1 MLNYPIFIVK
11 MSITLRDI
19 SKALNISVST
29 VSRAL
34 TDSHEIGEETK
45 QKVLAYAKEHH
56 YVPNRMARSLK
67 VGKTRSI
74 GVVICSIDNNFVA
87 QMLDGI
93 DQICT
98 ENGYQIIIMQSK
110 ESYEQE
116 QACINL
122 LHASGVDGI
131 MISPSYQT
139 TDFSHLKELQS
150 QGFPV
155 VLFDRISEKIT
166 AHKIAANNLSGAYQ
180 ATTHLISN
188 GYTRIAHLNSNA
200 TLTTTAER
208 FEGYK
213 KALEDHGINYQEE
226 LVAFCD
232 TAQQIDQSVAEAM
245 EQLLK
250 QQPQAIFTATD
261 LLSTK
266 VLAYLMERKFTVP
279 KDIALIGFS
288 NSDLAAVLNPSLS
301 TVRQPSRQIGELAAQ
316 TLISLIK
323 GKDIGPEETILLD
336 TELQIR
342 KSSGS

>member
-1 MLNYPIFIVK
+1 
-11 MSITLRDI
+11 MSNITLRDI

-45 QKVLAYAKEHH
+45 RLVLAYAKEHN

-87 QMLDGI
+87 QMLDSI

-98 ENGYQIIIMQSK
+98 ESGYQLIIMQSK

-116 QACINL
+116 KACINL
-122 LHASGVDGI
+122 LYASGVDGI

-139 TDFSHLKELQS
+139 KNFTHLKELQS
-150 QGFPV
+150 QGFPI
-155 VLFDRISEKIT
+155 VLFDRISEQIT
-166 AHKIAANNLSGAYQ
+166 AHKIAANNFKGAYQ
-180 ATTHLISN
+180 ATAHLIEN
-188 GYTRIAHLNSNA
+188 GYKSIAHLNNNS
-200 TLTTTAER
+200 TLSMNSER
-208 FEGYK
+208 FEGYRQ
-213 KALEDHGINYQEE
+213 ALADHQIPFNEA
-226 LVAFCD
+226 LVKFCD
-232 TAQQIDQSVAEAM
+232 TADITKIDENVTKALQE
-245 EQLLK
+245 LLA

-266 VLAYLMERKFTVP
+266 ALAYLNEKGYNVP

-288 NSDLAAVLNPSLS
+288 NSDLAPLLNPSLS
-301 TVRQPSRQIGELAAQ
+301 TVHQPSHQIGELAAK
-316 TLISLIK
+316 TLINLVK
-323 GKDIGPEETILLD
+323 GKDIGPAETILLD

-342 KSSGS
+342 KSSGK

>member
-1 MLNYPIFIVK
+1 
-11 MSITLRDI
+11 MSNITLRDI

-45 QKVLAYAKEHH
+45 KLVLAYAKEHN

-98 ENGYQIIIMQSK
+98 ESGYQIIIMQSK

-116 QACINL
+116 KACINL
-122 LHASGVDGI
+122 LYASGVDGI
-131 MISPSYQT
+131 MISPSLQT
-139 TDFSHLKELQS
+139 TDFTHLKELQS
-150 QGFPV
+150 QGFPI
-155 VLFDRISEKIT
+155 VLFDRTTEELT
-166 AHKIAANNLSGAYQ
+166 AHKITANNIKGAYQ
-180 ATTHLISN
+180 ATTHLILS
-188 GYTRIAHLNSNA
+188 GCTRIAHLNSKS
-200 TLTTTAER
+200 TLAITRER

-213 KALEDHGINYQEE
+213 QALVEHQIAYEEDLVKFCNTSINENTDE
-226 LVAFCD
+226 NVA
-232 TAQQIDQSVAEAM
+232 TAM
-245 EQLLK
+245 EELLK
-250 QQPQAIFTATD
+250 QKPQAIFTATD

-266 VLAYLMERKFTVP
+266 ALAYLNKHGYKVP
-279 KDIALIGFS
+279 DDLSLIGFS
-288 NSDLAAVLNPSLS
+288 NSDLAPILNPPLS

-316 TLISLIK
+316 TIINLVK
-323 GKDIGPEETILLD
+323 GKDIGPAETVLLD

-342 KSSGS
+342 KSSSR